1 MEQQL
6 EERYLVLKL
15 KDMSGFQR
23 DALELFLQQERLK
36 PVDGVVV
43 ERDWPEYEDTVAALL
58 ARDERQS
65 TYEQARVHLNFNPGC
80 NKPPEG
86 WHCTRAFGHAGPCA
100 TVRSKHA

>member
-1 MEQQL
+1 MEQKL
-6 EERYLVLKL
+6 EDRYIVLKL

-23 DALELFLQQERLK
+23 DALEAFMQQERLK
-36 PVDGVVV
+36 PVEGVIV
-43 ERDWPEYEDTVAALL
+43 EKDWPEYEGTVATILRRHAL
-58 ARDERQS
+58 AQMAIAGGVS
-65 TYEQARVHLNFNPGC
+65 WSPSC